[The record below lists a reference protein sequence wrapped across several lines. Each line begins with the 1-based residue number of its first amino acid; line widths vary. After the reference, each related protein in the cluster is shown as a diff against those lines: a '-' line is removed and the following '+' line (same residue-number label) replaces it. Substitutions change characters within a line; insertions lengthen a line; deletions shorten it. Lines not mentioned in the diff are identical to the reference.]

1 MSVNLAVAGQGFAEQ
16 IAKQAGAL
24 TQVKEPQ
31 NNKFAAQ
38 RKPDLENIFQA
49 HDVEPENKV
58 KALAGAK
65 AGDPVVVQENTSI
78 FSTPVAQS
86 QYQAAQVAHQADLQN
101 YDASKVGAKFGGIA

>member
-1 MSVNLAVAGQGFAEQ
+1 MSVNLAVASQGFAEQ

-31 NNKFAAQ
+31 NKFAAQ

-49 HDVEPENKV
+49 HGVEPENKV
-58 KALAGAK
+58 KALTGVK
-65 AGDPVVVQENTSI
+65 TDDPIVVQETGSI

-86 QYQAAQVAHQADLQN
+86 QYQAAQVAHKADLQN
-101 YDASKVGAKFGGIA
+101 YDASAVGAKFGGIA